1 MAIQTRSDADPASQR
16 TRLIVSVIPSLAGW
30 SAVLAGGR
38 AGSLVLAASIAAMLW
53 VDFQAA
59 MRRFGR
65 DDGRCAR
72 SKTH

>member
-1 MAIQTRSDADPASQR
+1 
-16 TRLIVSVIPSLAGW
+16 
-30 SAVLAGGR
+30 
-38 AGSLVLAASIAAMLW
+38 MLW